1 MVAVLNTHLLAGI
14 CISLC
19 HQLSLMHLPLLPPT
33 PEAVHMMV
41 VNGRVTSIFTK
52 MQLWSWMD

>member
-1 MVAVLNTHLLAGI
+1 MVAVLNTHLLADI

-19 HQLSLMHLPLLPPT
+19 HQPSLMHLPLLPPT
-33 PEAVHMMV
+33 PEAVRVMLV
-41 VNGRVTSIFTK
+41 IGRVTSIFTK